1 MTAPTSELAIVPPC
15 ESHGVGGI
23 SGPTS
28 ALMTGVLLGIN
39 TENRA
44 GPVDLDHPAIV
55 GWQGKAFAH
64 YRALIVIC
72 AKSEMPVRGVLAGI
86 SVGGLRWQD
95 IASSWF

>member
-1 MTAPTSELAIVPPC
+1 VASL
-15 ESHGVGGI
+15 
-23 SGPTS
+23 GPTS

-44 GPVDLDHPAIV
+44 GPVGLDHPAI
-55 GWQGKAFAH
+55 GKAFAH

>member
-1 MTAPTSELAIVPPC
+1 VASL
-15 ESHGVGGI
+15 
-23 SGPTS
+23 GPTS

-44 GPVDLDHPAIV
+44 GPVGLDHPGAGLV
-55 GWQGKAFAH
+55 SSSHHGKAFAH